1 MLCSTTNGMNIP
13 KYDTDAEPIVQLTD
27 SPHVEASIPEAVPA
41 VQRSRTSGLSDL
53 DKTKLILPVSILIA
67 AVLISG
73 SILYTRNGTGNNG
86 TALVG
91 GNQGPVKEVD
101 IDLKDAIIMGDAK
114 APVTVVEYADFQCPF
129 CQRYFQQ
136 NNSALISQYVNTG
149 KVRFVWKDYAFL
161 GQESIWAAE
170 AARCAN
176 DQGKF
181 WEYHDYLFNNQGAE
195 NSGAFSKDNLKKFAS
210 ALGLNMG
217 QFNSC
222 LDTDKYASVIQ
233 KETQEGNKIGVN
245 GTPATFINNKL
256 VADSNGNSVGASPFS
271 VFQAV
276 IEQELSK

>member
-1 MLCSTTNGMNIP
+1 MDKS
-13 KYDTDAEPIVQLTD
+13 KYDTDAEPVVQLTD
-27 SPHVEASIPEAVPA
+27 MSVDSVSTQPIHNSASLAGWFDI
-41 VQRSRTSGLSDL
+41 
-53 DKTKLILPVSILIA
+53 DKAKLILPASILIA

-73 SILYTRNGTGNNG
+73 SLFYTRYNPGDNG
-86 TALVG
+86 TALVA
-91 GNQGPVKEVD
+91 GNQKPVGKVN
-101 IDLKDAIIMGDAK
+101 IDLSDAMIMGDAK

-181 WEYHDYLFNNQGAE
+181 WEYHDYLFTNQGAE

-210 ALGLNMG
+210 TLGLNMG

-233 KETQEGNKIGVN
+233 KETQEGNKVGVN